1 MDDLSDYQRVAN
13 YPLFLVELPQARPE
27 RLWEWWIFT
36 CNSNEIYDDEP
47 LTCRGN
53 LVSDK
58 PKDVWPAIFCYQLF
72 ITILHT
78 SGGFDYQPEVQP
90 PCSPHLKIRYHEVER
105 VAEIQTQCNHKVGLD
120 LQWMD
125 ALTIT
130 SDFVLSFLQVHAL
143 ICCIKPPSLIF
154 VDWIHWIYVPIFF
167 CLGQSMVDGS
177 WSSIGI
183 RTIGVYKSP
192 WKDWSPFPD
201 TGGGVRHA
209 SCTYPL
215 VN

>member
-167 CLGQSMVDGS
+167 V
-177 WSSIGI
+177 W
-183 RTIGVYKSP
+183 VKV
-192 WKDWSPFPD
+192 W
-201 TGGGVRHA
+201 
-209 SCTYPL
+209 
-215 VN
+215 